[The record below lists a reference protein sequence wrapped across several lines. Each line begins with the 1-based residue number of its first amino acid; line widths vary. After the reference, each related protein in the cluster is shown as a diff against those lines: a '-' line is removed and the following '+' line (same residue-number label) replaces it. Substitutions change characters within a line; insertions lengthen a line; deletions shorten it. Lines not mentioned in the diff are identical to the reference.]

1 MTAQPGGA
9 TGRYD
14 LTAEAGGAASPL
26 PWAAEVPDSSRRM
39 IEAAIAAFADRG
51 YHATTTRDIATRAN
65 LSPAALY
72 VHFPSKSALLG
83 TISTLG
89 HQAAYRLLAGAL
101 QRDDDPVEALRAA
114 IRDFAGWHARH
125 HRVARVVQYE
135 LSALPEPDR
144 RQVLATRRAIE
155 GLVEDQLR
163 AGVAA
168 GVMAVDDEHAVA
180 RALLSL
186 CVDVA
191 RWYDPRGTRSPDEI
205 GRLYGD
211 LAVRMVRA

>member
-1 MTAQPGGA
+1 MTAQPIDA
-9 TGRYD
+9 S
-14 LTAEAGGAASPL
+14 SPL
-26 PWAAEVPDSSRRM
+26 PWATDVPESSRRM
-39 IEAAIAAFADRG
+39 IEAASAAFAENG
-51 YHATTTRDIATRAN
+51 YHATTTRDIATRSD

-72 VHFPSKSALLG
+72 VHFPSKAALLG

-89 HQAAYRLLAGAL
+89 HRAAHRLMAEALAGGT
-101 QRDDDPVEALRAA
+101 DPVDGLRAA

-144 RQVLATRRAIE
+144 TAVLAVRKSIE
-155 GLVEDQLR
+155 ALVEEQLQ
-163 AGVAA
+163 AGAAA
-168 GVMAVDDEHAVA
+168 GVMAVDDPHAVA

-191 RWYDPRGTRSPDEI
+191 RWYDPRGTRTPEDI
-205 GRLYGD
+205 GELYGD
-211 LAVRMVRA
+211 LAVRMVRS